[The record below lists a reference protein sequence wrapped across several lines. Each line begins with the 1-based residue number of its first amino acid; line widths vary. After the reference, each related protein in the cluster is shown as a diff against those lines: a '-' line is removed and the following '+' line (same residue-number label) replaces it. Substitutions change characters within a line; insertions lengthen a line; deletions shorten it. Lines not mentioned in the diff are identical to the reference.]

1 MLQYVLEFLNQ
12 VLMWCWMMFLWKM
25 LQSKLKYTNF
35 MSFTMEYH
43 GNTQKRRKKILGS
56 HKNKPIILSQMQ
68 LK

>member
-35 MSFTMEYH
+35 MLFSNTMEIH
-43 GNTQKRRKKILGS
+43 KKGEKRFLALI
-56 HKNKPIILSQMQ
+56 KNKPIILSQMQ